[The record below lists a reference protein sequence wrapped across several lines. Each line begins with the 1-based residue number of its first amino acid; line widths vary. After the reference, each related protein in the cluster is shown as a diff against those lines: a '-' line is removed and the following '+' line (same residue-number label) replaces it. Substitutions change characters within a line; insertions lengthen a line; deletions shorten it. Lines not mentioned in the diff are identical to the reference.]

1 MTAKNEL
8 ISMQHFIG
16 GEWTDAENAAVFD
29 DFNPL
34 DDSLYGRAAKGTSAD
49 MQSAIA
55 AARGAFP
62 AYKASLPLERE
73 RWLLRVAE
81 LMEERQKELVDRSF
95 ADQAQTSR
103 GLADLERTGIVRS
116 LPSGEDRRVKN
127 FELTEEGRREV
138 EAAMPAIVS
147 YFSQIDQSLNDE
159 EKATL
164 IALLDRVLEAAQN
177 SEQPPQG

>member
-1 MTAKNEL
+1 MKFRNINSETVPRSASFLVKIVHRMSTLLTRSVTAEFASTTRFN
-8 ISMQHFIG
+8 IP
-16 GEWTDAENAAVFD
+16 EWRVA
-29 DFNPL
+29 
-34 DDSLYGRAAKGTSAD
+34 SLLYAFGTS
-49 MQSAIA
+49 
-55 AARGAFP
+55 
-62 AYKASLPLERE
+62 
-73 RWLLRVAE
+73 
-81 LMEERQKELVDRSF
+81 RQKELVDRSF

-116 LPSGEDRRVKN
+116 LPSGADRRVKN

-147 YFSQIDQSLNDE
+147 YFSQIDQSLSDE

>member
-1 MTAKNEL
+1 MKFRNIDSETVPRSASFLVKIVHRVSTLLTRSVTAEVASTTRFN
-8 ISMQHFIG
+8 IP
-16 GEWTDAENAAVFD
+16 EWRVA
-29 DFNPL
+29 
-34 DDSLYGRAAKGTSAD
+34 SLLYAFGTS
-49 MQSAIA
+49 
-55 AARGAFP
+55 
-62 AYKASLPLERE
+62 
-73 RWLLRVAE
+73 
-81 LMEERQKELVDRSF
+81 RQKELVDRSF

-138 EAAMPAIVS
+138 EAAMPAIFS

>member
-1 MTAKNEL
+1 MKFRNIDSETVPRSASFLVKIVHRMSTLLTRSVTAEFASTTRFN
-8 ISMQHFIG
+8 IP
-16 GEWTDAENAAVFD
+16 EWRV
-29 DFNPL
+29 
-34 DDSLYGRAAKGTSAD
+34 
-49 MQSAIA
+49 
-55 AARGAFP
+55 
-62 AYKASLPLERE
+62 ASLLYAF
-73 RWLLRVAE
+73 WTS
-81 LMEERQKELVDRSF
+81 RQKELVDRSF

>member
-1 MTAKNEL
+1 MKFRNIDSETVPRSASFLVKIVHRMSTLLIRSVTAEFASTTRFN
-8 ISMQHFIG
+8 IP
-16 GEWTDAENAAVFD
+16 EWRV
-29 DFNPL
+29 
-34 DDSLYGRAAKGTSAD
+34 
-49 MQSAIA
+49 
-55 AARGAFP
+55 
-62 AYKASLPLERE
+62 ASLLYAFGPS
-73 RWLLRVAE
+73 
-81 LMEERQKELVDRSF
+81 RQKELVDRSF

-116 LPSGEDRRVKN
+116 LPSGADRRVKN

-147 YFSQIDQSLNDE
+147 YFSQIDQSLSDE

>member
-1 MTAKNEL
+1 MKFRNINSETVPRSASFLVKIVHRMSTLLIRSVTAEFASTTRFN
-8 ISMQHFIG
+8 IP
-16 GEWTDAENAAVFD
+16 EWRVA
-29 DFNPL
+29 
-34 DDSLYGRAAKGTSAD
+34 SLLYAFGTS
-49 MQSAIA
+49 
-55 AARGAFP
+55 
-62 AYKASLPLERE
+62 
-73 RWLLRVAE
+73 
-81 LMEERQKELVDRSF
+81 RQKELVDRSF

-116 LPSGEDRRVKN
+116 LPSGADRRVKN

-147 YFSQIDQSLNDE
+147 YFSQIDQSLSDE

>member
-1 MTAKNEL
+1 
-8 ISMQHFIG
+8 
-16 GEWTDAENAAVFD
+16 
-29 DFNPL
+29 
-34 DDSLYGRAAKGTSAD
+34 
-49 MQSAIA
+49 
-55 AARGAFP
+55 
-62 AYKASLPLERE
+62 
-73 RWLLRVAE
+73 
-81 LMEERQKELVDRSF
+81 
-95 ADQAQTSR
+95 
-103 GLADLERTGIVRS
+103 
-116 LPSGEDRRVKN
+116 KN

>member
-1 MTAKNEL
+1 MKFRNINSETVPRSASFLVKIVHRMSTLLTRSVTAEFASTTRFN
-8 ISMQHFIG
+8 IP
-16 GEWTDAENAAVFD
+16 EWRVA
-29 DFNPL
+29 
-34 DDSLYGRAAKGTSAD
+34 SLLYAFGTS
-49 MQSAIA
+49 
-55 AARGAFP
+55 
-62 AYKASLPLERE
+62 
-73 RWLLRVAE
+73 
-81 LMEERQKELVDRSF
+81 RQKELVDRSF

-116 LPSGEDRRVKN
+116 LPSGADRRVKN